1 MIPAGKPDAIAASHG
16 AAITQVVPRKEARM
30 RSLASSMWAAL
41 IQVALGLVAGHLLL
55 QKVQREVTLLL
66 RRILW

>member
-1 MIPAGKPDAIAASHG
+1 
-16 AAITQVVPRKEARM
+16 M